1 MAVHPRRARFVLA
14 LAAMLAPACAAVAQ
28 QAPPAGSASPAEI
41 RAAARELAIAQ
52 DTEGQIRATLRAIR
66 GNLVETV
73 ARGAPQ
79 LPPAKAAEIVDEL
92 LMPEFDARV
101 GALSASLEGINA
113 RHYSVEEMR
122 ELAAFYR
129 TPLGRRLLEVTPGL
143 AAEAM
148 RAGQAWGEAVAR
160 AALARHREELRR
172 RGITL

>member
-1 MAVHPRRARFVLA
+1 MAVHPRRARFILA
-14 LAAMLAPACAAVAQ
+14 LAAMLAPAGVAVAQ
-28 QAPPAGSASPAEI
+28 QAPAPGAADPAEI

-52 DTEGQIRATLRAIR
+52 DTEGQIRATLRAIQ

-79 LPPAKAAEIVDEL
+79 LPPARAAEIVDEL
-92 LMPEFDARV
+92 LMPEFEARV

-113 RHYSVEEMR
+113 RHYSVAEMR
-122 ELAAFYR
+122 ELAEFYR

-160 AALARHREELRR
+160 AALARHRDELRR